1 MVKLKKN
8 NCKVILALFF
18 LIAQIIIYNNNPLKT
33 IINNYRYFNKLSIIF

>member
-18 LIAQIIIYNNNPLKT
+18 FIARIITYNDNQLKKILIIID
-33 IINNYRYFNKLSIIF
+33 ISISYR

>member
-33 IINNYRYFNKLSIIF
+33 ILIIIDISISYR